1 VRTKPKIVQ
10 LNGLHIEVYKTK
22 IKIHDVVNDVSSVE
36 AEKIVS
42 YLYREGFIE
51 RKSIIC
57 EILRNSEEDI
67 EGDEE

>member
-1 VRTKPKIVQ
+1 MRTKPTIVQ

-22 IKIHDVVNDVSSVE
+22 IKIHDVANDVSSLE

-51 RKSIIC
+51 QQSIIC
-57 EILRNSEEDI
+57 EILQSGAEE
-67 EGDEE
+67 